1 SLCDRFSPSGKSA
14 GYRRVMKAPITANP
28 ACFCQHSSACRIARS
43 LIVALALGAMP
54 VLAQTPSTTVPN
66 LTEGTKIYA
75 QSCAGCHG
83 ADARGTDKAPGLAGN
98 RGLRDRSVQEMRDLI
113 RNGVPAS
120 GMPAFNL
127 PPQEL
132 DALVAL
138 VRSLNAP
145 SAESSARGDPTAGA
159 SFFFGKGQCVSCHM
173 ISGSG
178 AAIGPDL
185 SNVGRE
191 MTVDEIQ
198 AKLVNPNSRIAPGYE
213 LANAQL
219 RNGSTIRG
227 FVRNRSNFDIR
238 LQDLTGQLH
247 LIQQGEISAITEEKQ
262 SIMPPVKASPEELQ
276 HLIAYLCKRTGV
288 GVGSP
293 KSQPS
298 KVAGIDFARISNPKP
313 GEWLT
318 YNGKL
323 SGNRYS
329 ELTQINKT
337 NVHDLTLKW
346 IFSVPL
352 WKNSLQIGRAH

>member
-1 SLCDRFSPSGKSA
+1 
-14 GYRRVMKAPITANP
+14 
-28 ACFCQHSSACRIARS
+28 
-43 LIVALALGAMP
+43 
-54 VLAQTPSTTVPN
+54 
-66 LTEGTKIYA
+66 
-75 QSCAGCHG
+75 
-83 ADARGTDKAPGLAGN
+83 
-98 RGLRDRSVQEMRDLI
+98 
-113 RNGVPAS
+113 
-120 GMPAFNL
+120 MPAFDL

-145 SAESSARGDPTAGA
+145 SGESTAGGDPTVGE

-173 ISGSG
+173 VSGTG
-178 AAIGPDL
+178 AAMGPDL
-185 SNVGRE
+185 TNVGRK

-198 AKLVNPNSRIAPGYE
+198 AKLVNPSSRITPGYE
-213 LANAQL
+213 MATVQL
-219 RNGSTIRG
+219 RNGNTIRG

-238 LQDLTGQLH
+238 LQDLTGQFH
-247 LIQQGEISAITEEKQ
+247 LIQEGEVSAITEEKQ
-262 SIMPPVKASPEELQ
+262 SIMPPVKASPEELR

-352 WKNSLQIGRAH
+352 WKNSLPDTNYFVENMRYFGLETRSEEHTSELQSRLHLVCRLLLEKKKTTSNTQKEICNARDPTYPRNAKKSQKDRALRT